1 MLACLDHWF
10 EAVPDRVVD
19 WSAAECDVTSLDESL
34 VTDLLLPGPEP
45 RDVAGVTFLPGAEV
59 TLQPRPPLEALP
71 LLLSYNTPPA
81 QHRVPGG

>member
-19 WSAAECDVTSLDESL
+19 WSAAECDVTSLDKSL

-45 RDVAGVTFLPGAEV
+45 RDIAGVTFLLGAEV
-59 TLQPRPPLEALP
+59 TFQPRPPLEALP